1 MKDSMNMQ
9 CEGIFSAAKVA
20 TQCPKY
26 WKESRSPMTEFNWSE
41 LDERAVKMAK
51 VLSADAVERAGHG
64 HPGSPVSL
72 APIAYTLYQHYIKH
86 DPNDPNWAGRDR
98 FILSG
103 GHASLTQYVQLFF
116 SGYGLTLDDLKYF
129 RGGADTRTPGHPEFR
144 LTPGI
149 EMTTGPLGQ
158 GLASAVGFA
167 YGQRFERG
175 LLDPQAPAGTS
186 PFDHKVWV
194 ICGEGDV
201 EEGVSS
207 EASSLAGNQQ
217 LGNLTVI
224 FDANHIQIEGDTKL
238 TFSEDILKRYEA
250 YGWYTD
256 EVSFIKP
263 DGSYVEDV
271 EALAAALDKAE
282 QVTDRPKFIKVD
294 TLIAW
299 PTPGKTNDESSHGS
313 KLGSEAVAGLK
324 ELLGFNPEEN
334 FPIDEEAL
342 AHAREVAQRGLA
354 AHKKWDEAFNAW
366 KAANPDKLALY
377 ERIAAGEL
385 PEGLDEAID
394 NVEAGYSVGS
404 KVATRKA
411 SGAVLNAIASVMPEL
426 WGGSADLGGSNNTNI
441 KGAQSFGP
449 AADATKTWPETSEY
463 GRQLHFGVREFAMGA
478 ITNGI
483 LLGSDTRPFNGTF
496 FQFSDYERP
505 SVRLAALM
513 EIPNLYVWTHDSVA
527 LGEDGPTHQPIEHL
541 AAFRAIPQL
550 EVVRPADEFETA
562 EAYRYFF
569 EKKNTLP
576 TAMILTRQGVPTL
589 AETAAKAKDGVKK
602 GAYVLVETEGTPDVL
617 IMATGSEVQ
626 WAVAAAKT
634 LADEGIQARVIS
646 VPSMEWFEEQTEEY
660 KEEVLPQ
667 SVKARVSIEAGLAM
681 PWYKYLGAYGKPV
694 SIEQYGL
701 QGDGDQ
707 NMIDLGITAEH
718 VVEAA
723 KASIE
728 EAKA

>member
-1 MKDSMNMQ
+1 
-9 CEGIFSAAKVA
+9 
-20 TQCPKY
+20 
-26 WKESRSPMTEFNWSE
+26 MTDNTWSE
-41 LDERAVKMAK
+41 LDERAIKMAK
-51 VLSADAVERAGHG
+51 VLSADAVQKAGHG

-72 APIAYTLYQHYIKH
+72 APIAYTLYQRFIKH
-86 DPNDPNWAGRDR
+86 DPNDPKWAGRDR

-103 GHASLTQYVQLFF
+103 GHASLTQYVQLYF
-116 SGYGLTLDDLKYF
+116 SGYGVTLDDIKNF
-129 RGGADTRTPGHPEFR
+129 RGGKDTRTPGHPEVG

-175 LLDPQAPAGTS
+175 LLDPDAPEGTS

-207 EASSLAGNQQ
+207 EACSLAGNQK

-224 FDANHIQIEGDTKL
+224 FDANHIQIEGETKIA
-238 TFSEDILKRYEA
+238 FAEDILKRYEA

-256 EVSFIKP
+256 EISFIQP
-263 DGSYVEDV
+263 DGSYKEDI
-271 EALAAALDKAE
+271 EGLAAVLEKAE

-299 PTPGKTNDESSHGS
+299 PTPGKTNDPSSHGS
-313 KLGSEAVAGLK
+313 ALGVDAVRGLK
-324 ELLGFNPEEN
+324 EILGFDPDVD
-334 FPIDEEAL
+334 FPVDEEAL
-342 AHAREVAQRGLA
+342 ANARKVAERGLK
-354 AHKKWDEAFNAW
+354 AHAEWDEAFAKW
-366 KAANPDKLALY
+366 AAANPDKAALY
-377 ERIAAGEL
+377 ERIHAGKL
-385 PEGLDEAID
+385 PEDFDKAID
-394 NVEAGYSVGS
+394 DLEAGYEVGA

-411 SGAVLNAIASVMPEL
+411 SGAVLNALTAVMPEL
-426 WGGSADLGGSNNTNI
+426 WGGSADLGGSNNTDI
-441 KGAQSFGP
+441 KGAASFVP
-449 AADATKTWPETSEY
+449 EEFATTQHPNCSIY

-496 FQFSDYERP
+496 FQFADYERAAC
-505 SVRLAALM
+505 RLAALM
-513 EIPNLYVWTHDSVA
+513 EVPNLYVWTHDSVA

-541 AAFRAIPQL
+541 ASFRAIPQF
-550 EVVRPADEFETA
+550 EVVRPADQWETA
-562 EAYRYFF
+562 EAYRAFF
-569 EKKNTLP
+569 EKENTFP

-589 AETAAKAKDGVKK
+589 AETAEKAKDGVKK
-602 GAYVLVETEGTPDVL
+602 GAYVLVDTEGTPDVI
-617 IMATGSEVQ
+617 IMASGSEVQ

-634 LADEGIQARVIS
+634 LADEGIKARVVS
-646 VPSMEWFEEQTEEY
+646 MVSMEWFEEQDAEY
-660 KEEVLPQ
+660 KESVLPAC
-667 SVKARVSIEAGLAM
+667 VKARVSVEAGLAM

-694 SIEQYGL
+694 SIEQFGL
-701 QGDGDQ
+701 QGDGAQ

-723 KASIE
+723 KASID
-728 EAKA
+728 EAK

>member
-1 MKDSMNMQ
+1 
-9 CEGIFSAAKVA
+9 
-20 TQCPKY
+20 
-26 WKESRSPMTEFNWSE
+26 MTDNTWSE
-41 LDERAVKMAK
+41 LDERAIKMAK
-51 VLSADAVERAGHG
+51 VLSADAVQKAGHG

-72 APIAYTLYQHYIKH
+72 APIAYTLYQRFIKH
-86 DPNDPNWAGRDR
+86 DPNDPKWAGRDR

-103 GHASLTQYVQLFF
+103 GHASLTQYVQLYF
-116 SGYGLTLDDLKYF
+116 SGYGVTLDDLKNF
-129 RGGADTRTPGHPEFR
+129 RGGKDTRTPGHPEVG

-175 LLDPQAPAGTS
+175 LLDPDAPEGTS

-207 EASSLAGNQQ
+207 EACSLAGNQK

-224 FDANHIQIEGDTKL
+224 FDANHIQIEGETKIA
-238 TFSEDILKRYEA
+238 FAEDILKRYEA

-256 EVSFIKP
+256 EISFIQP
-263 DGSYVEDV
+263 DGSYKEDIEGLTKV
-271 EALAAALDKAE
+271 LEKAE

-299 PTPGKTNDESSHGS
+299 PTPGKTNDPSSHGS
-313 KLGSEAVAGLK
+313 ALGVDAVRGLK
-324 ELLGFNPEEN
+324 ETLGFDPDVD
-334 FPIDEEAL
+334 FPVDEEAL
-342 AHAREVAQRGLA
+342 ANARKVAERGLK
-354 AHKKWDEAFNAW
+354 AHAEWDEAFAKW
-366 KAANPDKLALY
+366 AAANPDKAALY
-377 ERIAAGEL
+377 ERIHAGKL
-385 PEGLDEAID
+385 PEDFDKAID
-394 NVEAGYSVGS
+394 DLEAGYEVGA

-411 SGAVLNAIASVMPEL
+411 SGAVLNALAAVMPEL
-426 WGGSADLGGSNNTNI
+426 WGGSADLGGSNNTDI
-441 KGAQSFGP
+441 KGAASFSP
-449 AADATKTWPETSEY
+449 EEFATTQHPNCSIY

-496 FQFSDYERP
+496 FQFADYERAAC
-505 SVRLAALM
+505 RLAALM
-513 EIPNLYVWTHDSVA
+513 EVPNLYVWTHDSVA

-541 AAFRAIPQL
+541 ASFRAIPQF
-550 EVVRPADEFETA
+550 EVVRPADQWETA
-562 EAYRYFF
+562 EAYRAFF
-569 EKKNTLP
+569 EKENTYP

-589 AETAAKAKDGVKK
+589 AETAEKAKDGVKK
-602 GAYVLVETEGTPDVL
+602 GAYVLVDTEGTPDVI
-617 IMATGSEVQ
+617 IMASGSEVQ

-634 LADEGIQARVIS
+634 LADEGIKARVVS
-646 VPSMEWFEEQTEEY
+646 MVSMEWFEEQDAEY
-660 KEEVLPQ
+660 KESVLPA
-667 SVKARVSIEAGLAM
+667 SVKARVSVEAGLAM

-694 SIEQYGL
+694 SIEQFGL
-701 QGDGDQ
+701 QGDGAQ

-723 KASIE
+723 KASID
-728 EAKA
+728 EAK

>member
-1 MKDSMNMQ
+1 
-9 CEGIFSAAKVA
+9 
-20 TQCPKY
+20 
-26 WKESRSPMTEFNWSE
+26 MTDNTWSE
-41 LDERAVKMAK
+41 LDERAIKMAK
-51 VLSADAVERAGHG
+51 VLSADAVQKAGHG

-72 APIAYTLYQHYIKH
+72 APIAYTLYQRFIKH
-86 DPNDPNWAGRDR
+86 DPNDPKWAGRDR

-103 GHASLTQYVQLFF
+103 GHASLTQYVQLYF
-116 SGYGLTLDDLKYF
+116 SGYGVTLDDLKNF
-129 RGGADTRTPGHPEFR
+129 RGGKDTRTPGHPEVG

-175 LLDPQAPAGTS
+175 LLDPDAPEGTS

-207 EASSLAGNQQ
+207 EACSLAGNQK

-224 FDANHIQIEGDTKL
+224 FDANHIQIEGETKIA
-238 TFSEDILKRYEA
+238 FAEDILKRYEA

-256 EVSFIKP
+256 EISFIQP
-263 DGSYVEDV
+263 DGSYKEDIEGLTKV
-271 EALAAALDKAE
+271 LEKAE

-299 PTPGKTNDESSHGS
+299 PTPGKTNDPSSHGS
-313 KLGSEAVAGLK
+313 ALGVDAVRGLK
-324 ELLGFNPEEN
+324 ETLGFDPDVD
-334 FPIDEEAL
+334 FPVDEEAL
-342 AHAREVAQRGLA
+342 ANARKVAERGLK
-354 AHKKWDEAFNAW
+354 AHAEWDEAFAKW
-366 KAANPDKLALY
+366 AAANPDKAALY
-377 ERIAAGEL
+377 ERIHAGKL
-385 PEGLDEAID
+385 PEDFDKAID
-394 NVEAGYSVGS
+394 DLEAGYEVGA

-411 SGAVLNAIASVMPEL
+411 SGAVLNALAAVMPEL
-426 WGGSADLGGSNNTNI
+426 WGGSADLGGSNNTDI
-441 KGAQSFGP
+441 KGAASFSP
-449 AADATKTWPETSEY
+449 EEFATTQHPNCSIY

-483 LLGSDTRPFNGTF
+483 LLGSDTRVFNGTF
-496 FQFSDYERP
+496 FQFADYERAAC
-505 SVRLAALM
+505 RLAALM
-513 EIPNLYVWTHDSVA
+513 EVPNLYVWTHDSVA

-541 AAFRAIPQL
+541 ASFRAIPQF
-550 EVVRPADEFETA
+550 EVVRPADQWETA
-562 EAYRYFF
+562 EAYRAFF
-569 EKKNTLP
+569 EKENTYP

-589 AETAAKAKDGVKK
+589 AETAEKAKDGVRK
-602 GAYVLVETEGTPDVL
+602 GAYVLVDTEGTPDVI
-617 IMATGSEVQ
+617 IMASGSEVQ

-634 LADEGIQARVIS
+634 LADEGIKARVVS
-646 VPSMEWFEEQTEEY
+646 MVSMEWFEEQDAEY
-660 KEEVLPQ
+660 KESVLPA
-667 SVKARVSIEAGLAM
+667 SVKARVSVEAGLAM

-694 SIEQYGL
+694 SIEQFGL
-701 QGDGDQ
+701 QGDGAQ

-723 KASIE
+723 KASID
-728 EAKA
+728 EAK

>member
-1 MKDSMNMQ
+1 
-9 CEGIFSAAKVA
+9 
-20 TQCPKY
+20 
-26 WKESRSPMTEFNWSE
+26 MTDNTWSE
-41 LDERAVKMAK
+41 LDERAIKMAK
-51 VLSADAVERAGHG
+51 VLSADAVQKAGHG

-72 APIAYTLYQHYIKH
+72 APIAYTLYQRFIKH
-86 DPNDPNWAGRDR
+86 DPNDPKWAGRDR

-103 GHASLTQYVQLFF
+103 GHASLTQYVQLYF
-116 SGYGLTLDDLKYF
+116 SGYGVTLDDLKNF
-129 RGGADTRTPGHPEFR
+129 RGGKDTRTPGHPEVG

-175 LLDPQAPAGTS
+175 LLDPDAPEGTS

-207 EASSLAGNQQ
+207 EACSLAGNQK

-224 FDANHIQIEGDTKL
+224 FDANHIQIEGETKIA
-238 TFSEDILKRYEA
+238 FAEDILKRYEA

-256 EVSFIKP
+256 EISFIQP
-263 DGSYVEDV
+263 DGSYKEDIEGLTKV
-271 EALAAALDKAE
+271 LEKAE

-299 PTPGKTNDESSHGS
+299 PTPGKTNDPSSHGS
-313 KLGSEAVAGLK
+313 ALGVDAVRGLK
-324 ELLGFNPEEN
+324 ETLGFDSDVD
-334 FPIDEEAL
+334 FPVDEEAL
-342 AHAREVAQRGLA
+342 ANARKVAERGLK
-354 AHKKWDEAFNAW
+354 AHAEWDEAFAKW
-366 KAANPDKLALY
+366 AAANPDKAALY
-377 ERIAAGEL
+377 ERIHAGKL
-385 PEGLDEAID
+385 PEDFDKAID
-394 NVEAGYSVGS
+394 DLEAGYEVGA

-411 SGAVLNAIASVMPEL
+411 SGAVLNALAAVMPEL
-426 WGGSADLGGSNNTNI
+426 WGGSADLGGSNNTDI
-441 KGAQSFGP
+441 KGAASFVP
-449 AADATKTWPETSEY
+449 EEFATTQHPNCSVY

-483 LLGSDTRPFNGTF
+483 LLGSDTRVFNGTF
-496 FQFSDYERP
+496 FQFADYERAAC
-505 SVRLAALM
+505 RLAALM
-513 EIPNLYVWTHDSVA
+513 EVPNLYVWTHDSVA

-541 AAFRAIPQL
+541 ASFRAIPQF
-550 EVVRPADEFETA
+550 EVVRPADQWETA
-562 EAYRYFF
+562 EAYRAFF
-569 EKKNTLP
+569 EKENTYP

-589 AETAAKAKDGVKK
+589 AETAEKAKDGVKK
-602 GAYVLVETEGTPDVL
+602 GAYVLVDTEGTPDVI
-617 IMATGSEVQ
+617 IMASGSEVQ

-634 LADEGIQARVIS
+634 LADEGIKARVVS
-646 VPSMEWFEEQTEEY
+646 MVSMEWFEEQDAEY
-660 KEEVLPQ
+660 KESVLPA
-667 SVKARVSIEAGLAM
+667 SVKARVSVEAGLAM

-694 SIEQYGL
+694 SIEQFGL
-701 QGDGDQ
+701 QGDGAQ

-723 KASIE
+723 KASID
-728 EAKA
+728 EAK

>member
-1 MKDSMNMQ
+1 
-9 CEGIFSAAKVA
+9 
-20 TQCPKY
+20 
-26 WKESRSPMTEFNWSE
+26 MTDNTWSE
-41 LDERAVKMAK
+41 LDERAIKMAK
-51 VLSADAVERAGHG
+51 VLSADAVQKAGHG

-72 APIAYTLYQHYIKH
+72 APIAYTLYQRFIKH
-86 DPNDPNWAGRDR
+86 DPNDPKWAGRDR

-103 GHASLTQYVQLFF
+103 GHASLTQYVQLYF
-116 SGYGLTLDDLKYF
+116 SGYGVTLDDIKNF
-129 RGGADTRTPGHPEFR
+129 RGGKDTRTPGHPEVG

-175 LLDPQAPAGTS
+175 LLDPDAPEGTS

-207 EASSLAGNQQ
+207 EACSLAGNQK

-224 FDANHIQIEGDTKL
+224 FDANHIQIEGETKIA
-238 TFSEDILKRYEA
+238 FAEDILKRYEA

-256 EVSFIKP
+256 EISFIQP
-263 DGSYVEDV
+263 DGSYKEDI
-271 EALAAALDKAE
+271 EGLAAVLEKAE

-299 PTPGKTNDESSHGS
+299 PTPGKTNDPSSHGS
-313 KLGSEAVAGLK
+313 ALGVDAVRGLK
-324 ELLGFNPEEN
+324 ETLGFDPDVD
-334 FPIDEEAL
+334 FPVDEEAL
-342 AHAREVAQRGLA
+342 ANARKVAERGLK
-354 AHKKWDEAFNAW
+354 AHAEWDEAFAKW
-366 KAANPDKLALY
+366 AAANPDKAALY
-377 ERIAAGEL
+377 ERIHAGKL
-385 PEGLDEAID
+385 PEDFDKAID
-394 NVEAGYSVGS
+394 DLEAGYEVGA

-411 SGAVLNAIASVMPEL
+411 SGAVLNALAAVMPEL
-426 WGGSADLGGSNNTNI
+426 WGGSADLGGSNNTDI
-441 KGAQSFGP
+441 KGAASFVP
-449 AADATKTWPETSEY
+449 EEFATTQHPNCSIY

-496 FQFSDYERP
+496 FQFADYERAAC
-505 SVRLAALM
+505 RLAALM
-513 EIPNLYVWTHDSVA
+513 EVPNLYVWTHDSVA

-541 AAFRAIPQL
+541 ASFRAIPQF
-550 EVVRPADEFETA
+550 EVVRPADQWETA
-562 EAYRYFF
+562 EAYRAFF
-569 EKKNTLP
+569 EKENTFP

-589 AETAAKAKDGVKK
+589 AETAEKAKDGVKK
-602 GAYVLVETEGTPDVL
+602 GAYVLVDTEGTPDVI
-617 IMATGSEVQ
+617 IMASGSEVQ

-634 LADEGIQARVIS
+634 LADEGIKARVVS
-646 VPSMEWFEEQTEEY
+646 MVSMEWFEEQDAEY
-660 KEEVLPQ
+660 KESVLPA
-667 SVKARVSIEAGLAM
+667 SVKARVSVEAGLAM

-694 SIEQYGL
+694 SIEQFGL
-701 QGDGDQ
+701 QGDGAQ

-723 KASIE
+723 KASID
-728 EAKA
+728 EAK

>member
-1 MKDSMNMQ
+1 
-9 CEGIFSAAKVA
+9 
-20 TQCPKY
+20 
-26 WKESRSPMTEFNWSE
+26 MTDFTWSE

-64 HPGSPVSL
+64 HPGSPISL

-86 DPNDPNWAGRDR
+86 DPNDPTWAGRDR

-103 GHASLTQYVQLFF
+103 GHASLTEYVQLYF

-129 RGGADTRTPGHPEFR
+129 RGGVDTRTPGHPEYR

-158 GLASAVGFA
+158 GLASSVGFA

-175 LLDPQAPAGTS
+175 LLDPDAPAGTS

-207 EASSLAGNQQ
+207 EASSLAGNQK

-256 EVSFIKP
+256 EVSFIKQ
-263 DGSYVEDV
+263 DGTYEEDV
-271 EALAAALDKAE
+271 QALAAALDRAE
-282 QVTDRPKFIKVD
+282 KVTDRPKFIKVD

-313 KLGSEAVAGLK
+313 KLGATAVAGLK
-324 ELLGFNPEEN
+324 KLLGFDPDVD
-334 FPIDEEAL
+334 FPVDEEAL
-342 AHAREVAQRGLA
+342 AHARKVAQRGLE
-354 AHKKWDEAFNAW
+354 AHKEWDEKFGAW
-366 KAANPDKLALY
+366 KKANPDKFALY
-377 ERIAAGEL
+377 ERIKDGKL
-385 PEGLDEAID
+385 PEGFDKAID
-394 NVEAGYSVGS
+394 DIEAGFETGS
-404 KVATRKA
+404 TVATRKA
-411 SGAVLNAIASVMPEL
+411 SGATLNAIAAVMPEL

-441 KGAQSFGP
+441 KGAKSFGP
-449 AADATKTWPETSEY
+449 AADATHTWPETSEY

-513 EIPNLYVWTHDSVA
+513 QIPNLYVWTHDSVA

-541 AAFRAIPQL
+541 TAFRAMPQL
-550 EVVRPADEFETA
+550 EVVRPADEYETA
-562 EAYRYFF
+562 EAYRHFF

-589 AETAAKAKDGVKK
+589 PETAAKARDGVRK
-602 GAYVLVETEGTPDVL
+602 GAYVLVDTEGTPDVI
-617 IMATGSEVQ
+617 IMASGSEVQ
-626 WAVAAAKT
+626 WAVAAART
-634 LADEGIQARVIS
+634 LFEQGVKARVVS
-646 VPSMEWFEEQTEEY
+646 VPSMEWFEEQNDEY
-660 KEEVLPQ
+660 KEEVLPA
-667 SVKARVSIEAGLAM
+667 SVKARVSVEAGLAM
-681 PWYKYLGAYGKPV
+681 PWYRYLGAYGKPV

-701 QGDGDQ
+701 QGDGAQ

-723 KASIE
+723 KASI
-728 EAKA
+728 AQVQA

>member
-1 MKDSMNMQ
+1 
-9 CEGIFSAAKVA
+9 
-20 TQCPKY
+20 
-26 WKESRSPMTEFNWSE
+26 MTDNTWSE
-41 LDERAVKMAK
+41 LDERAIKMAK
-51 VLSADAVERAGHG
+51 VLSADAVQKAGHG

-72 APIAYTLYQHYIKH
+72 APIAYTLYQRFIKH
-86 DPNDPNWAGRDR
+86 DPNDPKWAGRDR

-103 GHASLTQYVQLFF
+103 GHASLTQYVQLYF
-116 SGYGLTLDDLKYF
+116 SGYGVTLDDLKNF
-129 RGGADTRTPGHPEFR
+129 RGGKDTRTPGHPEVG

-175 LLDPQAPAGTS
+175 LLDPDAPEGTS

-207 EASSLAGNQQ
+207 EACSLAGNQK

-224 FDANHIQIEGDTKL
+224 FDANHIQIEGETKIA
-238 TFSEDILKRYEA
+238 FAEDILKRYEA

-256 EVSFIKP
+256 EISFIQP
-263 DGSYVEDV
+263 DGSYKEDIEGLTKV
-271 EALAAALDKAE
+271 LEKAE

-299 PTPGKTNDESSHGS
+299 PTPGKTNDPSSHGS
-313 KLGSEAVAGLK
+313 ALGVDAVRGLK
-324 ELLGFNPEEN
+324 ETLGFDPDVD
-334 FPIDEEAL
+334 FPVDEEAL
-342 AHAREVAQRGLA
+342 ANARKVAERGLK
-354 AHKKWDEAFNAW
+354 AHAEWDEAFAKW
-366 KAANPDKLALY
+366 AAANPDKAALY
-377 ERIAAGEL
+377 ERIHAGKL
-385 PEGLDEAID
+385 PEDFDKAID
-394 NVEAGYSVGS
+394 DLEAGYEVGA

-411 SGAVLNAIASVMPEL
+411 SGAVLNALAAVMPEL
-426 WGGSADLGGSNNTNI
+426 WGGSADLGGSNNTDI
-441 KGAQSFGP
+441 KGAASFSP
-449 AADATKTWPETSEY
+449 EEFATTQHPNCSIY

-483 LLGSDTRPFNGTF
+483 LLGSDTRVFNGTF
-496 FQFSDYERP
+496 FQFADYERAAC
-505 SVRLAALM
+505 RLAALM
-513 EIPNLYVWTHDSVA
+513 EVPNLYVWTHDSVA

-541 AAFRAIPQL
+541 ASFRAIPQF
-550 EVVRPADEFETA
+550 EVVRPADQWETA
-562 EAYRYFF
+562 EAYRAFF
-569 EKKNTLP
+569 EKENTYP

-589 AETAAKAKDGVKK
+589 VETAEKAKDGVKK
-602 GAYVLVETEGTPDVL
+602 GAYVLVDTEGTPDVI
-617 IMATGSEVQ
+617 IMASGSEVQ

-634 LADEGIQARVIS
+634 LADEGIKARVVS
-646 VPSMEWFEEQTEEY
+646 MVSMEWFEEQDAEY
-660 KEEVLPQ
+660 KESVLPA
-667 SVKARVSIEAGLAM
+667 SVKARVSVEAGLAM

-694 SIEQYGL
+694 SIEQFGL
-701 QGDGDQ
+701 QGDGAQ

-723 KASIE
+723 KASID
-728 EAKA
+728 EAK

>member
-1 MKDSMNMQ
+1 M
-9 CEGIFSAAKVA
+9 EGKQHHMADF
-20 TQCPKY
+20 T
-26 WKESRSPMTEFNWSE
+26 WSE

-51 VLSADAVERAGHG
+51 VLSADAVEKAGSG
-64 HPGSPVSL
+64 HPGSPISL
-72 APIAYTLYQHYIKH
+72 APIAYALYQHFIRH
-86 DPNDPNWAGRDR
+86 DPNDPDWVGRDR

-103 GHASLTQYVQLFF
+103 GHASLTQYVQLYF
-116 SGYGLTLDDLKYF
+116 SGYGLTLDDLKRF
-129 RGGADTRTPGHPEFR
+129 RTAGTRTPGHPEYG

-167 YGQRFERG
+167 YGQRYERG
-175 LLDPQAPAGTS
+175 LLDPDAPEGQS

-207 EASSLAGNQQ
+207 EASSLAGDQR

-224 FDANHIQIEGDTKL
+224 FDANHIQIEGDTRISL
-238 TFSEDILKRYEA
+238 GEDILKRYQA

-256 EVSFIKP
+256 EFSFIQP
-263 DGSYVEDV
+263 DGSYKEDV
-271 EALAAALDKAE
+271 EGLAAVLEKAE

-294 TLIAW
+294 TLMAW
-299 PTPGKTNDESSHGS
+299 PTPGKTNDPSAHGS
-313 KLGSEAVAGLK
+313 ALGAEAVAGLK
-324 ELLGFNPEEN
+324 KTLGYDPEQS
-334 FPIDEEAL
+334 FQIDEEAL

-354 AHKKWDEAFNAW
+354 AHKDWDEKYQAW
-366 KAANPDKLALY
+366 RQANPDKADLY
-377 ERIAAGEL
+377 DRIHAGKL
-385 PEGLDEAID
+385 PEGFDKALDD
-394 NVEAGYSVGS
+394 LEAGFEPGS

-411 SGAVLNAIASVMPEL
+411 SGAVINALAPIMPEL

-441 KGAQSFGP
+441 NGAVSFAP
-449 AADATKTWPETSEY
+449 EADKTVQWPKASKY

-483 LLGSDTRPFNGTF
+483 LLGSDTRPYNGTF

-513 EIPNLYVWTHDSVA
+513 DIPNLYVWTHDSVA

-541 AAFRAIPQL
+541 TAMRAIPQM
-550 EVVRPADEFETA
+550 EVVRPADQYETA
-562 EAYRYFF
+562 EAYRAFF
-569 EKKNTLP
+569 EKDNTHP

-589 AETAAKAKDGVKK
+589 EETKAKAREGVRK
-602 GAYVLVETEGTPDVL
+602 GAYVLVDTEGQPDVL

-626 WAVAAAKT
+626 HAVAASKT
-634 LADEGIQARVIS
+634 LAEQGVKARVIS
-646 VPSMEWFEEQTEEY
+646 VPSLEWFEEQDDEY
-660 KEEVLPQ
+660 KEAVLPA
-667 SVKARVSIEAGLAM
+667 SVKARVSVEAGLAT
-681 PWYKYLGAYGKPV
+681 PWYKYLGSYGKPV
-694 SIEQYGL
+694 SIEQFGL
-701 QGDGDQ
+701 QGSGDE
-707 NMIDLGITAEH
+707 NMRDLGITADH

-723 KASIE
+723 QASLE
-728 EAKA
+728 EVRRAR

>member
-1 MKDSMNMQ
+1 
-9 CEGIFSAAKVA
+9 
-20 TQCPKY
+20 
-26 WKESRSPMTEFNWSE
+26 MTDFTWSE

-51 VLSADAVERAGHG
+51 VLSADAVEKAGHG
-64 HPGSPVSL
+64 HPGSPISL
-72 APIAYTLYQHYIKH
+72 APVAYTLYQHYIKH
-86 DPNDPNWAGRDR
+86 DPADPQWAGRDR

-103 GHASLTQYVQLFF
+103 GHASLTQYVELFF
-116 SGYGLTLDDLKYF
+116 SGYGVTLDDLKYF
-129 RGGADTRTPGHPEFR
+129 RGGADTRTPGHPEVG

-175 LLDPQAPAGTS
+175 LLDPEAPAGTS
-186 PFDHKVWV
+186 PFDHKIWV

-207 EASSLAGNQQ
+207 EASSLAGNQG

-256 EVSFIKP
+256 EVSFIQP
-263 DGSYVEDV
+263 DGSYKEDTA
-271 EALAAALDKAE
+271 ALAAALDKAE

-313 KLGSEAVAGLK
+313 KLGAQPVAELK
-324 ELLGFNPEEN
+324 KLLGYDPDVN
-334 FPIDEEAL
+334 FALDEEAL
-342 AHAREVAQRGLA
+342 AHARKVGERGAQ
-354 AHKKWDEAFNAW
+354 AHKEWDEQFASW
-366 KAANPDKLALY
+366 KSSNPDKAALY
-377 ERIAAGEL
+377 ERIKNGEL
-385 PEGLDEAID
+385 PEGFDKAID
-394 NVEAGYSVGS
+394 DLEASFEAGS

-411 SGAVLNAIASVMPEL
+411 SGAVINAIAPIMPEL

-441 KGAQSFGP
+441 KGAKSFGP
-449 AADATKTWPETSEY
+449 DADATRTWPEASQY

-513 EIPNLYVWTHDSVA
+513 QIPNLYVWTHDSVA

-541 AAFRAIPQL
+541 ATFRAMPQM
-550 EVVRPADEFETA
+550 EVVRPADEYETA
-562 EAYRYFF
+562 EAYRHFF
-569 EKKNTLP
+569 EKDNTLP

-589 AETAAKAKDGVKK
+589 AETAEKAKEGVKK
-602 GAYVLVETEGTPDVL
+602 GAYVLVETQGTPDVI

-634 LADEGIQARVIS
+634 LADEGVNARVVS
-646 VPSMEWFEEQTEEY
+646 MPSMEWFEDQDDDY
-660 KEEVLPQ
+660 KESVLPKD
-667 SVKARVSIEAGLAM
+667 VKARVSIEAGIAM
-681 PWYKYLGAYGKPV
+681 PWYKYLGAYGKAV
-694 SIEQYGL
+694 SIERFGL
-701 QGDGDQ
+701 QGDGAQ
-707 NMIDLGITAEH
+707 NMIDLGIDAEH

-723 KASIE
+723 KASI
-728 EAKA
+728 AQAQA

>member
-1 MKDSMNMQ
+1 MAD
-9 CEGIFSAAKVA
+9 F
-20 TQCPKY
+20 T
-26 WKESRSPMTEFNWSE
+26 WSE

-51 VLSADAVERAGHG
+51 VLSADAVEKAGSG
-64 HPGSPVSL
+64 HPGSPISL
-72 APIAYTLYQHYIKH
+72 APIAYALYQHFIRH
-86 DPNDPNWAGRDR
+86 DPNDPDWVGRDR

-103 GHASLTQYVQLFF
+103 GHASLTQYVQLYF
-116 SGYGLTLDDLKYF
+116 SGYGLTLDDLKRF
-129 RGGADTRTPGHPEFR
+129 RTAGTRTPGHPEYG

-167 YGQRFERG
+167 YGQRYERG
-175 LLDPQAPAGTS
+175 LLDPDAPEGQS

-207 EASSLAGNQQ
+207 EASSLAGDQR

-224 FDANHIQIEGDTKL
+224 FDANHIQIEGDTRISL
-238 TFSEDILKRYEA
+238 GEDILKRYQA

-256 EVSFIKP
+256 EFSFIQP
-263 DGSYVEDV
+263 DGSYKEDV
-271 EALAAALDKAE
+271 EGLAAVLEKAE

-294 TLIAW
+294 TLMAW
-299 PTPGKTNDESSHGS
+299 PTPGKTNDPSAHGS
-313 KLGSEAVAGLK
+313 ALGAEAVAGLK
-324 ELLGFNPEEN
+324 KTLGYDPEQS
-334 FPIDEEAL
+334 FQVDEEAL

-354 AHKKWDEAFNAW
+354 AHKDWDEKYQAW
-366 KAANPDKLALY
+366 RKANPDKAALY
-377 ERIAAGEL
+377 DRIHAGKL
-385 PEGLDEAID
+385 PEGFDKALDD
-394 NVEAGYSVGS
+394 LEAGFEPGS

-411 SGAVLNAIASVMPEL
+411 SGAVINALAPIMPEL

-441 KGAQSFGP
+441 NGAVSFAP
-449 AADATKTWPETSEY
+449 EADKTVQWPKASKY

-483 LLGSDTRPFNGTF
+483 LLGSDTRPYNGTF

-513 EIPNLYVWTHDSVA
+513 DIPNLYVWTHDSVA

-541 AAFRAIPQL
+541 TAIRAIPQM
-550 EVVRPADEFETA
+550 EVVRPADQYETA
-562 EAYRYFF
+562 EAYRAFF
-569 EKKNTLP
+569 EKDNTHP

-589 AETAAKAKDGVKK
+589 EETKAKAREGVRK
-602 GAYVLVETEGTPDVL
+602 GAYVLVDTDGQPDVL

-626 WAVAAAKT
+626 HAVAASKT
-634 LADEGIQARVIS
+634 LAEQGVKARVIS
-646 VPSMEWFEEQTEEY
+646 VPSLEWFEEQDDEY
-660 KEEVLPQ
+660 KEAVLPA
-667 SVKARVSIEAGLAM
+667 SVKARVSVEAGLAT
-681 PWYKYLGAYGKPV
+681 PWYKYLGSYGKPV
-694 SIEQYGL
+694 SIEQFGL
-701 QGDGDQ
+701 QGSGDE
-707 NMIDLGITAEH
+707 NMRDLGITADH

-723 KASIE
+723 QASLE
-728 EAKA
+728 EVRRAR

>member
-1 MKDSMNMQ
+1 
-9 CEGIFSAAKVA
+9 
-20 TQCPKY
+20 
-26 WKESRSPMTEFNWSE
+26 MTDNTWSE
-41 LDERAVKMAK
+41 LDERAIKMAK
-51 VLSADAVERAGHG
+51 VLSADAVQKAGHG

-72 APIAYTLYQHYIKH
+72 APIAYTLYQRFIKH
-86 DPNDPNWAGRDR
+86 DPNDPKWAGRDR

-103 GHASLTQYVQLFF
+103 GHASLTQYVQLYF
-116 SGYGLTLDDLKYF
+116 SGYGVTLDDLKNF
-129 RGGADTRTPGHPEFR
+129 RGGKDTRTPGHPEVG

-175 LLDPQAPAGTS
+175 LLDPDAPEGTS

-207 EASSLAGNQQ
+207 EACSLAGNQK

-224 FDANHIQIEGDTKL
+224 FDANHIQIEGETKIA
-238 TFSEDILKRYEA
+238 FAEDILKRYEA

-256 EVSFIKP
+256 EISFIQP
-263 DGSYVEDV
+263 DGSYKEDIEGLTKV
-271 EALAAALDKAE
+271 LEKAE

-299 PTPGKTNDESSHGS
+299 PTPGKTNDPSSHGS
-313 KLGSEAVAGLK
+313 ALGVDAVRGLK
-324 ELLGFNPEEN
+324 ETLGFDPDVD
-334 FPIDEEAL
+334 FPVDEEAL
-342 AHAREVAQRGLA
+342 ANARKVAERGLK
-354 AHKKWDEAFNAW
+354 AHAEWDEAFAKW
-366 KAANPDKLALY
+366 AAANPDKAALY
-377 ERIAAGEL
+377 ERIHAGKL
-385 PEGLDEAID
+385 PEDFDKAID
-394 NVEAGYSVGS
+394 DLEAGYEVGA
-404 KVATRKA
+404 KVATSKA
-411 SGAVLNAIASVMPEL
+411 SGAVLNALAAVMPEL
-426 WGGSADLGGSNNTNI
+426 WGGSADLGGSNNTDI
-441 KGAQSFGP
+441 KGAASFVP
-449 AADATKTWPETSEY
+449 EEFATTQHPNCSIY

-496 FQFSDYERP
+496 FQFADYERAAC
-505 SVRLAALM
+505 RLAALM
-513 EIPNLYVWTHDSVA
+513 EVPNLYVWTHDSVA

-541 AAFRAIPQL
+541 ASFRAIPQF
-550 EVVRPADEFETA
+550 EVVRPADQWETA
-562 EAYRYFF
+562 EAYRAFF
-569 EKKNTLP
+569 EKENTYP

-589 AETAAKAKDGVKK
+589 AETAEKAKDGVRK
-602 GAYVLVETEGTPDVL
+602 GAYVLVDTEGTPDVI
-617 IMATGSEVQ
+617 IMASGSEVQ

-634 LADEGIQARVIS
+634 LADEGIKARVVS
-646 VPSMEWFEEQTEEY
+646 MVSMEWFEEQDAEY
-660 KEEVLPQ
+660 KESVLPA
-667 SVKARVSIEAGLAM
+667 SVKARVSVEAGLAM

-694 SIEQYGL
+694 SIEQFGL
-701 QGDGDQ
+701 QGDGAQ

-723 KASIE
+723 KASID
-728 EAKA
+728 EAK

>member
-1 MKDSMNMQ
+1 
-9 CEGIFSAAKVA
+9 
-20 TQCPKY
+20 
-26 WKESRSPMTEFNWSE
+26 MTDFTWSE

-51 VLSADAVERAGHG
+51 VLSADAVEKAGSG
-64 HPGSPVSL
+64 HPGSPISL
-72 APIAYTLYQHYIKH
+72 APIAYALYQHFIRH
-86 DPNDPNWAGRDR
+86 DPNDPDWAGRDR

-103 GHASLTQYVQLFF
+103 GHASLTQYVQLYF
-116 SGYGLTLDDLKYF
+116 SGYGLTIDDLKHF
-129 RGGADTRTPGHPEFR
+129 RTAGTRTSGHPEYG

-167 YGQRFERG
+167 YGQRYQRG
-175 LLDPQAPAGTS
+175 LLDPDAPAGQS

-207 EASSLAGNQQ
+207 EAGSLAGDQR

-224 FDANHIQIEGDTKL
+224 FDANHIQIEGDTRISL
-238 TFSEDILKRYEA
+238 GEDILKRYQA

-256 EVSFIKP
+256 EFSFIQP
-263 DGSYVEDV
+263 DGSYKEDV
-271 EALAAALDKAE
+271 EGLAAVLEKAE

-294 TLIAW
+294 TLMAW
-299 PTPGKTNDESSHGS
+299 PTPGKTNDPSAHGS
-313 KLGSEAVAGLK
+313 ALGAEAVAALK
-324 ELLGFNPEEN
+324 KTLGYDPEQS
-334 FPIDEEAL
+334 FQVDEEAL

-354 AHKKWDEAFNAW
+354 AHKAWDEKYQTW
-366 KAANPDKLALY
+366 REANPDKAALY
-377 ERIAAGEL
+377 DRIHAGKL
-385 PEGLDEAID
+385 PEGFDKAID
-394 NVEAGYSVGS
+394 DLEAGFEPGS

-411 SGAVLNAIASVMPEL
+411 SGAVINALAPIMPEL

-441 KGAQSFGP
+441 NGAVSFAP
-449 AADATKTWPETSEY
+449 EADKTVQWPNANKY

-513 EIPNLYVWTHDSVA
+513 DIPNLYVWTHDSVA

-541 AAFRAIPQL
+541 TAVRAIPQM
-550 EVVRPADEFETA
+550 EVVRPADQYETA
-562 EAYRYFF
+562 EAYRAFF
-569 EKKNTLP
+569 EKDNTHP

-589 AETAAKAKDGVKK
+589 EETKAKAREGVRK
-602 GAYVLVETEGTPDVL
+602 GAYVLVDTEGQPDVL

-626 WAVAAAKT
+626 HAVVASKT
-634 LADEGIQARVIS
+634 LAEQGIKARVIS
-646 VPSMEWFEEQTEEY
+646 MPSLEWFEEQDDDY
-660 KEEVLPQ
+660 KEAILPA
-667 SVKARVSIEAGLAM
+667 SVKARVSVEAGLAT
-681 PWYKYLGAYGKPV
+681 PWYKYLGSYGKPV
-694 SIEQYGL
+694 SIEQFGL
-701 QGDGDQ
+701 QGSGDE
-707 NMIDLGITAEH
+707 NMRDLGITADH

-723 KASIE
+723 QASME
-728 EAKA
+728 EVRLVR

>member
-1 MKDSMNMQ
+1 
-9 CEGIFSAAKVA
+9 
-20 TQCPKY
+20 
-26 WKESRSPMTEFNWSE
+26 MTDNTWSE
-41 LDERAVKMAK
+41 LDERAIKMAK
-51 VLSADAVERAGHG
+51 VLSADAVQKAGHG

-72 APIAYTLYQHYIKH
+72 APIAYTLYQRFIKH
-86 DPNDPNWAGRDR
+86 DPNDPKWAGRDR

-103 GHASLTQYVQLFF
+103 GHASLTQYVQLYF
-116 SGYGLTLDDLKYF
+116 SGYGVTLDDIKNF
-129 RGGADTRTPGHPEFR
+129 RGGKDTRTPGHPEVG

-175 LLDPQAPAGTS
+175 LLDPDAPEGTS

-207 EASSLAGNQQ
+207 EACSLAGNQK

-224 FDANHIQIEGDTKL
+224 FDANHIQIEGETKIA
-238 TFSEDILKRYEA
+238 FAEDILKRYEA

-256 EVSFIKP
+256 EISFIQP
-263 DGSYVEDV
+263 DGSYKEDIEGLTKV
-271 EALAAALDKAE
+271 LEKAE

-299 PTPGKTNDESSHGS
+299 PTPGKTNDPSSHGS
-313 KLGSEAVAGLK
+313 ALGVDAVRGLK
-324 ELLGFNPEEN
+324 ETLGFDPDVD
-334 FPIDEEAL
+334 FPVDEEAL
-342 AHAREVAQRGLA
+342 ANARKVAERGLK
-354 AHKKWDEAFNAW
+354 AHAEWDEAFAKW
-366 KAANPDKLALY
+366 AAANPDKAALY
-377 ERIAAGEL
+377 ERIHAGKL
-385 PEGLDEAID
+385 PEDFDKAID
-394 NVEAGYSVGS
+394 DLEAGYEVGA

-411 SGAVLNAIASVMPEL
+411 SGAVLNALAAVMPEL
-426 WGGSADLGGSNNTNI
+426 WGGSADLGGSNNTDI
-441 KGAQSFGP
+441 KGAASFSP
-449 AADATKTWPETSEY
+449 EEFATTQHPNCSIY

-483 LLGSDTRPFNGTF
+483 LLGSDTRVFNGTF
-496 FQFSDYERP
+496 FQFADYERAAC
-505 SVRLAALM
+505 RLAALM
-513 EIPNLYVWTHDSVA
+513 EVPNLYVWTHDSVA

-541 AAFRAIPQL
+541 ASFRAIPQF
-550 EVVRPADEFETA
+550 EVVRPADQWETA
-562 EAYRYFF
+562 EAYRAFF
-569 EKKNTLP
+569 EKENTYP

-589 AETAAKAKDGVKK
+589 AETAEKAKDGVKK
-602 GAYVLVETEGTPDVL
+602 GAYVLVDTEGIPDVI
-617 IMATGSEVQ
+617 IMASGSEVQ

-634 LADEGIQARVIS
+634 LADEGIKARVVS
-646 VPSMEWFEEQTEEY
+646 MVSMEWFEEQDAEY
-660 KEEVLPQ
+660 KESVLPA
-667 SVKARVSIEAGLAM
+667 SVKARVSVEAGLAM

-694 SIEQYGL
+694 SIEQFGL
-701 QGDGDQ
+701 QGDGAQ

-723 KASIE
+723 KASID
-728 EAKA
+728 EAK